1 MTSARCSGLLTMQ
14 VEQKQIDGSHL
25 TGLLAISLEAAI
37 QPGLA
42 IWLLSMP
49 SPNWPV
55 AVEYSRDLGGHTSTA
70 QFAA

>member
-1 MTSARCSGLLTMQ
+1 MTSARCSGLLPMQ
-14 VEQKQIDGSHL
+14 VEQKQIDGFHL
-25 TGLLAISLEAAI
+25 TGLPGISHEVAI

-55 AVEYSRDLGGHTSTA
+55 AVEYSRDLSGHTSTA